1 MNRRKFVSF
10 LALLAAGAAAR
21 PEQIA
26 AFEKYYD
33 ANTPWLTDGGLIA
46 VDELYIGGIATR
58 SVPMTWKVYCSTNCV
73 LNLGFNAFGGV
84 LRWVAAP
91 DQKLVTVPAD
101 FNWSLK
107 ASEGFDADPYSVI
120 QGHILYI
127 DQDGF
132 RHSHILP
139 GSGKGALVA

>member
-46 VDELYIGGIATR
+46 VDEFYIGGLATR
-58 SVPMTWKVYCSTNCV
+58 SMPMHWQIFRSTDCQ
-73 LNLGFNAFGGV
+73 LNLGFNAFGGIV
-84 LRWVAAP
+84 RWVAAP
-91 DQKLVTVPAD
+91 DQKIITVPAD
-101 FNWSLK
+101 FNWVLK
-107 ASEGFDADPYSVI
+107 TRDSIEDPYTVI
-120 QGHILYI
+120 EGHILYI

-132 RHSHILP
+132 RHTHVLP
-139 GSGKGALVA
+139 GDGQGRLIG